1 MQLPASVSIEKHNE
15 NTVLVIDNEL
25 ASAKISLFGAHVFSF
40 IPKHDEVE
48 RLWLSPLTKTD
59 ASENIRGGTPV
70 CWPWFASQF
79 PNNDDSLPAHGFARS
94 QEWELVSAK
103 DIDSHTLLIF
113 NCPNTSQKG
122 FEYESSLTLEVL
134 VGAQLRLTLITQN
147 TGDVTYDFTAAL
159 HTYFAVDN
167 INNVEIHGVD
177 GHCLD
182 KNRGMN
188 QFDAPKEYRI
198 QAPNDCIH
206 FSSNARLL
214 IEQTPG
220 AAISVNAAGHDSI
233 VIWNPWETAKDI
245 ANVPDEGYKHFLCIE
260 SAVTQGKSL
269 APNQSHSL
277 VQTIG

>member
-1 MQLPASVSIEKHNE
+1 MQLPASISTEKHGN
-15 NTVLVIDNEL
+15 NTILVIDNEL
-25 ASAKISLFGAHVFSF
+25 ATAKISLFGAHVFSF
-40 IPKHDEVE
+40 IPKQDEIE
-48 RLWLSPLTKTD
+48 RLWLSPLTHTD

-79 PNNDDSLPAHGFARS
+79 PDSDTSLPTHGFARS
-94 QEWELVSAK
+94 QEWKLVSAK

-113 NCPNTSQKG
+113 TCPTTSAKG
-122 FEYESSLTLEVL
+122 FEYEADLTLEVL
-134 VGAQLRLTLITQN
+134 VGAQLRLTLITRN
-147 TGDVTYDFTAAL
+147 TGNEAFEFTGAL
-159 HTYFAVDN
+159 HTYFAVND
-167 INNVEIHGVD
+167 INDVEIHGVD
-177 GHCLD
+177 GHYLD
-182 KNRGMN
+182 KNRDMN
-188 QFDAPKEYRI
+188 TFDAPDEYRI

-214 IEQTPG
+214 VEQASG
-220 AAISVNAAGHDSI
+220 AAISVNASGHDSI

-245 ANVPDEGYKHFLCIE
+245 SNVPDEGYKYFLCIE